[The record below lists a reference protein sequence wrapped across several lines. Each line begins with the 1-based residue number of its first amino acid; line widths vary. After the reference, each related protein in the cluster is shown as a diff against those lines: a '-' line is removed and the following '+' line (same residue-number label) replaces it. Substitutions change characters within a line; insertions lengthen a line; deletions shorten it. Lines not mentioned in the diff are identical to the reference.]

1 MVQGEGSLELRFKLY
16 SLLLRSFCLIHV
28 TLEFGLALLQLVDN
42 NVHLL
47 DHRLH
52 FLVENLRGTAFLD
65 LHLGTLGKI
74 LQIFH
79 ILQYTNASE
88 VELPSFKPF
97 HIPEA

>member
-1 MVQGEGSLELRFKLY
+1 
-16 SLLLRSFCLIHV
+16 
-28 TLEFGLALLQLVDN
+28 
-42 NVHLL
+42 
-47 DHRLH
+47 LH
-52 FLVENLRGTAFLD
+52 FLVENLRGTAFFD